1 MSRKPMKK
9 TAKISVSVAKSMTIQ
24 RRFKFS
30 IDDRKE
36 RMQQNLMWD
45 KTFKNGLSEICGR

>member
-1 MSRKPMKK
+1 MKK
-9 TAKISVSVAKSMTIQ
+9 TAKISVIVAKSMTIQ